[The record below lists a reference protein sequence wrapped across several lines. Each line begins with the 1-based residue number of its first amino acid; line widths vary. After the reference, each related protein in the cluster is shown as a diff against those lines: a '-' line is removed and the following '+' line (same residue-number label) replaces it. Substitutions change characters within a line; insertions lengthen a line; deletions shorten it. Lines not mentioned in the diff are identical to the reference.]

1 MTISKFQVSGEI
13 KPRPPTQPGCNS
25 RFASPSSEELRMNCV
40 CMHSCEKYDA
50 YAPACGSDTL
60 SYPAIN
66 TTSKMLKDSFRGC
79 IWRTLGEEKDK

>member
-1 MTISKFQVSGEI
+1 
-13 KPRPPTQPGCNS
+13 
-25 RFASPSSEELRMNCV
+25 MNCV

-50 YAPACGSDTL
+50 YAPACGSDML
-60 SYPAIN
+60 SYPVIN